1 MNRFVVA
8 LFILL
13 TISAFVFAE
22 ESPQEYEDSEF
33 SDFQRDIRRGEIIF
47 FGSLPF
53 TMFVCLE
60 SFDIYRFVA
69 NDQAPEYR
77 PWPFQTQS
85 VPYTQQQS
93 VGVLISALSLSFIL
107 ALSDFIIG
115 KIREKN
121 SAPDT

>member
-1 MNRFVVA
+1 M
-8 LFILL
+8 
-13 TISAFVFAE
+13 TSAFVFAE
-22 ESPQEYEDSEF
+22 GSPQEYEDSEF

-60 SFDIYRFVA
+60 AFDIYRFVA
-69 NDQAPEYR
+69 SDQAPEYR

-85 VPYTQQQS
+85 VPYTKQQS
-93 VGVLISALSLSFIL
+93 IGVLISALSLSFIL

-121 SAPDT
+121 SAPDS